1 MIEKLKTI
9 NPYDETEIDMDIN
22 SVAGL
27 VYENTPLVQKINEL
41 VDAVNSL
48 RDDCNLLMGYIAP
61 EDKCEPTIS
70 KIEKVETPAENV
82 QDPCAEAQKWV
93 GCICRFWYD
102 NSNDTCLD
110 YLDKVQ
116 IGKDGLEYCGKE
128 TYDWYPYCEPVL
140 PTDKAIYKGGKD
152 E

>member
-1 MIEKLKTI
+1 MIEKLKEHDVIDPKTDKVI
-9 NPYDETEIDMDIN
+9 GKIGCDLREIMDK
-22 SVAGL
+22 L
-27 VYENTPLVQKINEL
+27 NEV
-41 VDAVNSL
+41 VDAVNELQISAN
-48 RDDCNLLMGYIAP
+48 RMGFDKP
-61 EDKCEPTIS
+61 KEDKQ
-70 KIEKVETPAENV
+70 A
-82 QDPCAEAQKWV
+82 DPCAEAQKWV

-116 IGKDGLEYCGKE
+116 IGKDGLEYRGKE

-140 PTDKAIYKGGKD
+140 PTDKAIYKG

>member
-1 MIEKLKTI
+1 MIKRLELDCFAKQ
-9 NPYDETEIDMDIN
+9 D
-22 SVAGL
+22 A
-27 VYENTPLVQKINEL
+27 NTKFVNLFTVVNQL
-41 VDAVNSL
+41 VDAVNELQISAN
-48 RDDCNLLMGYIAP
+48 RM
-61 EDKCEPTIS
+61 EFDKP
-70 KIEKVETPAENV
+70 KENK
-82 QDPCAEAQKWV
+82 QDPCAEVQKWV

-116 IGKDGLEYCGKE
+116 MGKDGLEYRGKE

-152 E
+152 EN